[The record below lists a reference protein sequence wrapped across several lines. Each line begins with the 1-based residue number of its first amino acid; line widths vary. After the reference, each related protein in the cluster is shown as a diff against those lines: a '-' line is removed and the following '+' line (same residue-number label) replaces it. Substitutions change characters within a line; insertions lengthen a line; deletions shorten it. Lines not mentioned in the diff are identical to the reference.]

1 MLLNLTPVFQNS
13 KFPPYDLIID
23 LILCFSHR
31 EYASTITKNFTA
43 RYDPYTES
51 IEILDTKREIL
62 KNLRGVSREI
72 RTLSDALDRL

>member
-1 MLLNLTPVFQNS
+1 
-13 KFPPYDLIID
+13 LI
-23 LILCFSHR
+23 FS
-31 EYASTITKNFTA
+31 EYASTIPKNFTA

>member
-1 MLLNLTPVFQNS
+1 LITINAIVLGYLS
-13 KFPPYDLIID
+13 KLKQERINPCLSF
-23 LILCFSHR
+23 FR
-31 EYASTITKNFTA
+31 EFASTITKNFTA

>member
-1 MLLNLTPVFQNS
+1 L
-13 KFPPYDLIID
+13 KF
-23 LILCFSHR
+23 FS
-31 EYASTITKNFTA
+31 EFASTIRKNFTA

-72 RTLSDALDRL
+72 RNLTDALDIL